1 MGLRRSGTL
10 IEISAISRE
19 IAQSAARNDKPDPL
33 TDFPEIPVTDTAVS
47 APAAEGPHSQLGQCL
62 KAARQA
68 RGLTLKQVAEK
79 TGMALSTLS
88 KVENGLMSLTY
99 DKLLQLTSGL
109 QMDIAELF
117 SPAAPQPE
125 PGRPVTARRS
135 ISRAGQ
141 GQVVNTRFYTYT
153 YQCTDL
159 IGKRMVPMIAEVRA
173 RTLDEFGPL
182 LRHSGEEYF
191 LVTRG
196 TIAVHT
202 EFYAPEILN
211 EGDGIYLDSTM
222 GHAYLNAGAAESAQ
236 GVCLCTSEQADL
248 FEQLH
253 RIAKKD
259 AVE

>member
-1 MGLRRSGTL
+1 MAETG
-10 IEISAISRE
+10 INEH
-19 IAQSAARNDKPDPL
+19 PL
-33 TDFPEIPVTDTAVS
+33 T
-47 APAAEGPHSQLGQCL
+47 EGPHSQRGQCL
-62 KAARQA
+62 KAARQV

-109 QMDIAELF
+109 KMDIAELF
-117 SPAAPQPE
+117 SPANPRSDA
-125 PGRPVTARRS
+125 GRAVTARRS

-141 GQVVNTRFYTYT
+141 GQIVNTKFYTYT

-159 IGKRMVPMIAEVRA
+159 IGKRMVPMITEVRA

-182 LRHSGEEYF
+182 LRHGGEEYF

-196 TIAVHT
+196 TVAVHT
-202 EFYAPEILN
+202 EFYAPEILQ

-222 GHAYLNAGAAESAQ
+222 GHAYLNAGDAPAAQ
-236 GVCLCTSEQADL
+236 GVCLCTSESSDL

-253 RIAKKD
+253 QIASRD
-259 AVE
+259 ATS

>member
-1 MGLRRSGTL
+1 MTETGIKDQAPLVQVSEQAGA
-10 IEISAISRE
+10 EA
-19 IAQSAARNDKPDPL
+19 AQ
-33 TDFPEIPVTDTAVS
+33 
-47 APAAEGPHSQLGQCL
+47 SQLGHCL
-62 KAARQA
+62 KTARQA
-68 RGLTLKQVAEK
+68 RGLTLKQVAER

-109 QMDIAELF
+109 KMDIAELF
-117 SPAAPQPE
+117 SPVARQDA
-125 PGRPVTARRS
+125 GRADAGRHDAGRAVTARRS

-141 GQVVNTRFYTYT
+141 GQIVNTKFYTYT

-159 IGKRMVPMIAEVRA
+159 IGKRMVPMITEVRA
-173 RTLDEFGPL
+173 RTLEEFGPL
-182 LRHSGEEYF
+182 LRHTGEEYF

-202 EFYAPEILN
+202 EFYAPEILH

-222 GHAYLNAGAAESAQ
+222 GHAYLNAGDDDSAQ
-236 GVCLCTSEQADL
+236 GVCLCTSESSDL

-253 RIAKKD
+253 EIARRD
-259 AVE
+259 ATE